1 MYGNC
6 MFCGAP
12 LGANRVIEHQS
23 IGSALAFDSAKGR
36 LWVICPRCVGW
47 NLVPI
52 EERWEAVE
60 ECEALFAGVPRHF
73 SSDNIGLGVAG
84 DGSRLI
90 RVGEPTPREFAAWRY
105 EPRLRRRRRINQVRS
120 VIASSA
126 VAGVAAFWGT
136 LAAVGASVVAG
147 AYGVIVLGFWVA
159 GDRDVIFARVP
170 AKDATYPVMRGDE
183 SHIRLARRGD
193 RRCVVLNDRGA
204 DDAVFDE
211 DVTLALGLVLPYVN
225 RKGGKAEEV
234 DAAVKAIHEAGGAE
248 AWLDR
253 MCDSGSRVRALP
265 VHARLALEM
274 AAHELMEATAL
285 RGELRGLEL
294 AWKAAEELAS
304 ISDRLLTPLRAI
316 ARMSRRDLTPMGR
329 PGDGS

>member
-1 MYGNC
+1 
-6 MFCGAP
+6 MFCRAP
-12 LGANRVIEHQS
+12 LGTNRVTEHQAV
-23 IGSALAFDSAKGR
+23 GSALAFDSAKGR

-47 NLVPI
+47 NLVPM

-73 SSDNIGLGVAG
+73 SSDNIGLAFAG
-84 DGSRLI
+84 DGTRLI
-90 RVGEPTPREFAAWRY
+90 RVGEPTSREFAAWRY

-126 VAGVAAFWGT
+126 VVGVGAFWGT
-136 LAAVGASVVAG
+136 LAAVGASVFAG

-170 AKDATYPVMRGDE
+170 AKDATYPIMRSDE
-183 SHIRLARRGD
+183 GHIRLARRGD
-193 RRCVVLNDRGA
+193 RRCVVLDDRGD
-204 DDAVFDE
+204 DDAVFDG
-211 DVTLALGLVLPYVN
+211 DVPLALGLVLPFVN
-225 RKGGKAEEV
+225 RKGGKTEEV
-234 DAAVKAIHEAGGAE
+234 DAAVKAIHEAGGAD

-265 VHARLALEM
+265 MHARLALEM
-274 AAHELMEATAL
+274 AAHEQMEAAAL

-294 AWKAAEELAS
+294 AWKEAEELAS
-304 ISDRLLTPLRAI
+304 IADRLLTPVASL
-316 ARMSRRDLTPMGR
+316 ARMSRRDLTPLAR
-329 PGDGS
+329 PGDKGR